1 MTNKNQFDF
10 ETYRELFGPVSE
22 TLGVGF
28 LLIDYEYNILEIN
41 ERLLI
46 MLDKMVEQ
54 KNEYM
59 GSCIEDFFQ
68 DREQFVKWDESL
80 RKQNYKTTYHYED
93 NLLTLGGPD
102 RAVLVSVHLLPDVE
116 MKGKRNGLVT
126 VLVTDIAEKIELF
139 KALETANQELLETKS
154 DIENKNKM
162 LEAILFG
169 VGDCVTIFDLEGRLL
184 LSNPRG
190 DRIRS
195 DPKKPLLPLESG
207 ITENLTLTIEDE
219 PSYFT
224 GRMEG
229 VYDVKGEL
237 FAYVETLKDITH
249 EIELENRNRE
259 LLGIK
264 RELKYELMKSKM
276 IGSSRA
282 MQAVFDVILRCSGVA
297 STVVILGETGVGKE
311 MAARAIHENSPRKDK
326 PFVAINCG
334 ALPDALMESELFG
347 HVKGAFTGATTDRI
361 GLFREADGGTL
372 FLDEVGDLKL
382 SLQVKLLRALQEEEI
397 RAVGGTTSFP
407 VDVRIIS
414 ATNQDLKTLVEKKI
428 FRHDLYYRLAV
439 IPITIPALR
448 DRKEDILPLANHF
461 VKKQAKRH
469 DIQTKRLSRDAQ
481 GLLINYSWPGN
492 IRELENAIEYA
503 LAMAPGEELTS
514 EDFPMQNLTYS
525 ENGIIHTLESP
536 DTAPKE
542 TTPPYP
548 SLKNLKKEKMEKER
562 DKVFGA
568 LRLHEGNRT
577 LAAKELGISKST
589 LWRKIKKYELDR

>member
-1 MTNKNQFDF
+1 MTDKNQFDF
-10 ETYRELFGPVSE
+10 ETYKELFGPVSE

-41 ERLLI
+41 ERLLNL
-46 MLDKMVEQ
+46 MGKTAEQ
-54 KNEYM
+54 KNEYL
-59 GSCIEDFFQ
+59 GHCIEDFFQ
-68 DREQFVKWDESL
+68 EQEQFIKWDEYL

-93 NLLTLGGPD
+93 NLRTLGARD
-102 RAVLVSVHLLPDVE
+102 RAVLVSVHLLPDVV
-116 MKGKRNGLVT
+116 MKGNRNGLVT
-126 VLVTDIAEKIELF
+126 VLITDIEEQKRVFKELEI
-139 KALETANQELLETKS
+139 ANLELVKS
-154 DIENKNKM
+154 HSIIENKNKT
-162 LEAILFG
+162 LETILFG
-169 VGDCVTIFDLEGRLL
+169 VGDYVTIFDPAGKLL
-184 LSNPRG
+184 LSNPKG
-190 DRIRS
+190 GGIRS
-195 DPKKPLLPLESG
+195 NPEKPLLPLESG
-207 ITENLTLTIEDE
+207 ITKKLTITRNGK
-219 PSYFT
+219 PLYFN

-229 VYDVKGEL
+229 IYDVQGEL

-249 EIELENRNRE
+249 EIELENRNQE

-276 IGSSRA
+276 IGRSRA
-282 MQAVFDVILRCSGVA
+282 IQTVFDIILRCSGVA
-297 STVVILGETGVGKE
+297 STVLILGETGVGKE

-347 HVKGAFTGATTDRI
+347 HVKGAFTGATMDRI
-361 GLFREADGGTL
+361 GLFREANGGTL
-372 FLDEVGDLKL
+372 FLDEVGDLKV
-382 SLQVKLLRALQEEEI
+382 SLQVKLLRALQEGEI
-397 RAVGGTTSFP
+397 RPVGANTSYP

-414 ATNQDLKTLVEKKI
+414 ATNHDLKTRVAQNV

-439 IPITIPALR
+439 IPIMIPALR
-448 DRKEDILPLANHF
+448 DRKEDILLLANHF
-461 VKKQAKRH
+461 IEKQAKRH
-469 DIQTKRLSRDAQ
+469 DIQVKRLSRNAL

-503 LAMAPGEELTS
+503 LAMAPGKELTS
-514 EDFPMQNLTYS
+514 EDFPMQNLAS
-525 ENGIIHTLESP
+525 HEPEIIDTLEGP

-542 TTPPYP
+542 TTPSYP
-548 SLKNLKKEKMEKER
+548 SLRILKKEKMEKER

-568 LRLHEGNRT
+568 LRLHDGSRT